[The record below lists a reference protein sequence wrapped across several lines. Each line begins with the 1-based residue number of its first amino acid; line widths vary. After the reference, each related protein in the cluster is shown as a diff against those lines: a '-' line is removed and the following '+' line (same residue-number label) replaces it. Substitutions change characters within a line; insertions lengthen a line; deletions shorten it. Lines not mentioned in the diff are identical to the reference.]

1 MTRKTQRI
9 VYGLFVLGIC
19 IAFSAAMSFATWG
32 CAPTPTEDNP
42 STEVKKPVE
51 DYYWRTTT
59 INGCLYIVPYVGT
72 NAITHAGNCPNHDTT
87 HKELQK

>member
-1 MTRKTQRI
+1 MKTQRI

-19 IAFSAAMSFATWG
+19 IAFSAVMSFATWG
-32 CAPTPTEDNP
+32 CAPTPTEKNG
-42 STEVKKPVE
+42 STEGKV
-51 DYYWRTTT
+51 DDTFWRTTT

-87 HKELQK
+87 DKDLQK

>member
-1 MTRKTQRI
+1 MTRKTQQI

-19 IAFSAAMSFATWG
+19 VLFSAVMSFATWG
-32 CAPTPTEDNP
+32 CQPTPTEEKVDD
-42 STEVKKPVE
+42 TF
-51 DYYWRTTT
+51 WRTTT
-59 INGCLYIVPYVGT
+59 INGCIYIVPYVGT

>member
-1 MTRKTQRI
+1 MKTQQI

-19 IAFSAAMSFATWG
+19 VLFSAVMSFATWG
-32 CAPTPTEDNP
+32 CQPTPTEGKVDD
-42 STEVKKPVE
+42 TF
-51 DYYWRTTT
+51 WRTTT

-87 HKELQK
+87 KKELKK

>member
-1 MTRKTQRI
+1 MTRKTQQI

-19 IAFSAAMSFATWG
+19 VLFSAVMSFATWG

-42 STEVKKPVE
+42 STEEKV
-51 DYYWRTTT
+51 DDTFWRTTT

-87 HKELQK
+87 KKD

>member
-1 MTRKTQRI
+1 MKTQQI

-19 IAFSAAMSFATWG
+19 VLFSAVMSFATWG

-42 STEVKKPVE
+42 STEEKV
-51 DYYWRTTT
+51 DDTFWRTTT

-87 HKELQK
+87 TKD

>member
-1 MTRKTQRI
+1 MTRKTQQI

-19 IAFSAAMSFATWG
+19 VLFSAVMSFATWG
-32 CAPTPTEDNP
+32 CAPTPTEEKVDD
-42 STEVKKPVE
+42 TF
-51 DYYWRTTT
+51 WRTTT

-87 HKELQK
+87 RKD

>member
-32 CAPTPTEDNP
+32 CAPRPTE
-42 STEVKKPVE
+42 EKVE
-51 DYYWRTTT
+51 DNFWRTTT
-59 INGCLYIVPYVGT
+59 INGCLYVVPYVGT
-72 NAITHAGNCPNHDTT
+72 NSITHAGNCPNHDTT
-87 HKELQK
+87 RKELKK

>member
-9 VYGLFVLGIC
+9 VYGLFVFGIC
-19 IAFSAAMSFATWG
+19 VIFSAAMSFATWG
-32 CAPTPTEDNP
+32 CAPTPTEEKVDD
-42 STEVKKPVE
+42 TF
-51 DYYWRTTT
+51 WRTTT

-87 HKELQK
+87 HKDLQK